1 MLRNAGMAEVDFRY
15 YANKELD
22 SWPKLLATLSILTNE
37 GINIKATLERHNGD

>member
-1 MLRNAGMAEVDFRY
+1 MLRNAGMDEINIRY

-37 GINIKATLERHNGD
+37 EIDIKTTLERHNGE